1 MKSTLYFSLY
11 LAAATTLA
19 ACHPAA
25 PSPTT
30 PGAAGTGPDATPDR
44 IVSLD
49 YCADQMLL
57 GLVDRRRIAAV
68 SRDVASDPLF
78 SEPLARGLPRVRP
91 DVERVL
97 AMRPTLVVRSYGGG
111 PRMEAALRRAG
122 IPVFTL
128 PYADDIP
135 AIRRAIT
142 ASGAALGAPDAAA
155 RRLSDLDAALAAAA
169 AAKTTDHVPHRTALY
184 VTPGDVTTGP
194 DSLVGR
200 LIATAGL
207 SSYEPRPGWHR
218 LPMEKLVSHSPD
230 LVVRGFYD
238 SPMHQQD
245 RWSSS
250 SHRLLRASLAS
261 VPQVSIPGSEI
272 ACGNWLA
279 GNALRR
285 LLRAKQELRP

>member
-1 MKSTLYFSLY
+1 MKSPLY
-11 LAAATTLA
+11 LALYIALATTLS
-19 ACHPAA
+19 ACNAA
-25 PSPTT
+25 PTDHSAKTGSP
-30 PGAAGTGPDATPDR
+30 R

-57 GLVDRRRIAAV
+57 GLVPKSRIAAV
-68 SRDVASDPLF
+68 SVDVRSDPLF
-78 SEPLARGLPRVRP
+78 AEPLSKGIPRVRP

-97 AMRPTLVVRSYGGG
+97 ALRPTLVIRSYGGG
-111 PRMEAALRRAG
+111 PRIEAALRRAG

-128 PYADDIP
+128 PYADDFDG
-135 AIRRAIT
+135 IRQAIT
-142 ASGAALGAPDAAA
+142 ASGVALDAAPAAA
-155 RRLSDLDAALAAAA
+155 RRLAQFDAAIASATAASN
-169 AAKTTDHVPHRTALY
+169 TPPPTALY

-200 LIATAGL
+200 LIAAAGL
-207 SSYEPRPGWHR
+207 TSYEQRSGWHR
-218 LPMEKLVSHSPD
+218 LPMEKLIDEKPD
-230 LVVRGFYD
+230 LVIRGFYD

-250 SHRLLRASLAS
+250 AHRVLRASIKS
-261 VPQVSIPGSEI
+261 VPQVTVPGSEI

-285 LLRAKQELRP
+285 LSQAKRELTQ

>member
-1 MKSTLYFSLY
+1 MKRSLY
-11 LAAATTLA
+11 LALYLAPAVTLA
-19 ACHPAA
+19 SCHPAA
-25 PSPTT
+25 PPPT
-30 PGAAGTGPDATPDR
+30 PPVAAGTGPATPSGDR

-57 GLVDRRRIAAV
+57 GLVERHRIAAV
-68 SRDVASDPLF
+68 SPEVASDPLF
-78 SEPLARGLPRVRP
+78 SEPLSRGLPRVRP

-97 AMRPTLVVRSYGGG
+97 AMRPTLVIRSYGGG
-111 PRMEAALRRAG
+111 PRIEAALRRAG
-122 IPVFTL
+122 VPVFTL

-135 AIRRAIT
+135 AIRRSIT
-142 ASGAALGAPDAAA
+142 ASGGVLGTPDVAA
-155 RRLSDLDAALAAAA
+155 RRVAHLDAAIAAAETA
-169 AAKTTDHVPHRTALY
+169 RPMALTALY
-184 VTPGDVTTGP
+184 VTPGNVTTGP

-207 SSYEPRPGWHR
+207 SSYELRPGWHR
-218 LPMEKLVSHSPD
+218 LPIERLAGHPPD

-250 SHRLLRASLAS
+250 SHRVLRASIAA

-285 LLRAKQELRP
+285 LVGARQVLRQ